1 MNRLVYLLITLVFLS
16 CQNTKEKNQ
25 KQSNED
31 SVKTQTSNRTPG
43 KKKKKKKSK
52 SPRKAAMAL
61 VGNNHIHIDYSS
73 PRARG
78 RQIFGGLV
86 AYDEVWV
93 TGAHKAT
100 NINFDNDV
108 IVGGTKIKKGK
119 YGLFTIPGENQWIII
134 INEKW
139 DMHLADDYDQ
149 QSDIVR
155 VKADVNILEKAV
167 EALTFEVISVDDT
180 KGNVTIKWANSSVS
194 FEVENHQ

>member
-16 CQNTKEKNQ
+16 CQNTKEQNQ
-25 KQSNED
+25 KQSNEE
-31 SVKTQTSNRTPG
+31 SHKSHASKRASGT
-43 KKKKKKKSK
+43 KKKKSK

-108 IVGGTKIKKGK
+108 IIGGTKIKKGK

-134 INEKW
+134 INKEW

-155 VKADVNILEKAV
+155 VEAVVNILDEAV
-167 EALTFEVISVDDT
+167 EALTFEVKTVDDT

-194 FEVENHQ
+194 FEVENDK

>member
-25 KQSNED
+25 KQSNEE

-43 KKKKKKKSK
+43 TKKKKSK
-52 SPRKAAMAL
+52 SPRTAAMAM
-61 VGNNHIHIDYSS
+61 VGNNHVHIDYSS
-73 PRARG
+73 PSARG

-155 VKADVNILEKAV
+155 VEAAVNILDEAV
-167 EALTFEVISVDDT
+167 EALTFEVKTVDDT

-194 FEVENHQ
+194 FEVENDK